1 MDIGSYGIFEVQ
13 HQPQQTATS
22 ATSATFWMGLPA
34 FVRGYGGQVGLS
46 LPPRPPK
53 MTFERLHGYNP
64 MFTRFFE
71 FCDRLQ
77 LRFVTGR
84 RQRFGSMFAR
94 VVTV

>member
-13 HQPQQTATS
+13 HQPQQTATSATS

-64 MFTRFFE
+64 TFTGFFE

-77 LRFVTGR
+77 L
-84 RQRFGSMFAR
+84 
-94 VVTV
+94 